1 MKEKI
6 YLIAVFHIFIQLPFD
21 MPFPKKNQTNYVK
34 SKVKIQIDLQESC
47 FETDIKPKKKLL
59 SNIGF

>member
-1 MKEKI
+1 M
-6 YLIAVFHIFIQLPFD
+6 H
-21 MPFPKKNQTNYVK
+21 FPKKNQTNYVK